1 MEKIKRY
8 SDIEYPICIA
18 KTQYSISDDAKKLGA
33 PSNYTLT
40 VRDIKVNN
48 GAKFITVY
56 LGNILTMQG
65 LSKHP
70 NACNI
75 DLVNDEIV
83 GIF

>member
-1 MEKIKRY
+1 MSEIPVAPVVRILKAAGAER
-8 SDIEYPICIA
+8 
-18 KTQYSISDDAKKLGA
+18 ISDDAKKLGA

-40 VRDIKVNN
+40 VRDIKANN

-56 LGNILTMQG
+56 LGNILTMPG